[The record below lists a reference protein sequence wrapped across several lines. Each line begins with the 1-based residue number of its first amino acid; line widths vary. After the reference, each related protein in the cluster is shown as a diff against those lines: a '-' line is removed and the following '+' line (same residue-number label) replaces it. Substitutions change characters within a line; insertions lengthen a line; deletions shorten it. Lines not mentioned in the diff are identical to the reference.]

1 MPELVRHHGLN
12 VVLTGGAARRPH
24 PDVIK
29 DYVVFLQSGEIG
41 VLDSEGWD
49 LLAPDAMA
57 RLRRPMVD
65 LGWYRGWARSRT
77 LAEAGP
83 LRLAQGGG

>member
-1 MPELVRHHGLN
+1 M
-12 VVLTGGAARRPH
+12 VVCTEADAVLADTGR
-24 PDVIK
+24 
-29 DYVVFLQSGEIG
+29 VVFLQSGEIG

-65 LGWYRGWARSRT
+65 LGWYRAWARSRT

-83 LRLAQGGG
+83 LRLAQGGR